1 MNSQV
6 QVFIMIFNNIMF
18 QDRPIEQNITV
29 AEQLRAP
36 AQGPRSSQVNP
47 HWRRLQS
54 THSALEMF
62 GYTAPQKEDLDAH
75 NHWRR
80 LVRNIV
86 GGNQNVGG

>member
-1 MNSQV
+1 
-6 QVFIMIFNNIMF
+6 MF

-47 HWRRLQS
+47 HWRRLQFAHS
-54 THSALEMF
+54 ALAANSALEML
-62 GYTAPQKEDLDAH
+62 GDTAPQKEDLDAH

-86 GGNQNVGG
+86 GGNQNVGGKGW